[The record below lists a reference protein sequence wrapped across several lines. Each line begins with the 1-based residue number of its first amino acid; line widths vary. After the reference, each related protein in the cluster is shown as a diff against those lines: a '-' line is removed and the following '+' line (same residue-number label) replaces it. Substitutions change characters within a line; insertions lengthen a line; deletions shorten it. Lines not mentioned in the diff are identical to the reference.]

1 MLDLDETLRKEA
13 MPSSVTLAVFYQVA
27 KLEACAYD
35 NDLRCIRECL
45 RQFKPGGLLVAL

>member
-13 MPSSVTLAVFYQVA
+13 MPSSVTLVVFYQVT
-27 KLEACAYD
+27 KLEGCAYG

-45 RQFKPGGLLVAL
+45 KQFKPGGLLVAL